1 MQFDEESRLSRSDMR
16 MIAQAANQRWEI
28 KPEYKNALV
37 RRLTAIIADPNST
50 TREVTAA
57 SRALIA
63 AEAQNQSDEQRDEQ
77 IDESR
82 NRFLDIAERLGIT
95 TTIEQLPEAGSDG
108 DHSSTGER

>member
-1 MQFDEESRLSRSDMR
+1 
-16 MIAQAANQRWEI
+16 MIAQAANQRWNI
-28 KPEYKNALV
+28 KPEYKDALV
-37 RRLTAIIADPNST
+37 RRLTSIIADPNST

-63 AEAQNQSDEQRDEQ
+63 AESQNQSDEQRDEQ

-82 NRFLDIAERLGIT
+82 NRFLGIAERLGIT

-108 DHSSTGER
+108 DNPPASE